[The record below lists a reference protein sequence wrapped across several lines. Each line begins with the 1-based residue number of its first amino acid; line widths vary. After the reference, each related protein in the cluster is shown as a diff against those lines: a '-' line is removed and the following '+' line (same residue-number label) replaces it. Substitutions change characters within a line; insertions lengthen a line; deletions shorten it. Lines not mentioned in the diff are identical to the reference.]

1 LNSRDRVLS
10 AIFLEEPDRVP
21 LLEVGISDA
30 VLKKIFPILTERKK
44 FIALS
49 KLGLDSLVVWPFLN
63 HQKSKQINGNKYVDE
78 FGRLFTRKI
87 SFSTSDFYL
96 GGTLNTPEKYDA
108 FPRPDPHDPWRIEYF
123 KECVEASKGQLFL
136 IPCCGSVFE
145 VAVEAVGFVDFFRY
159 MQSNLSFIKRVIK
172 DYAEYTIACGN
183 ALIDAGAEAILI
195 ADDFAYKTG
204 PFISPKSWMEIIYP
218 ELRRVVNSF
227 HNRGVPVLLHC
238 DGNINL
244 LMNGIIEA
252 GIDAVQPLEPT
263 AGMKLCEV
271 KAKYGE
277 KICLIGNID
286 VAYTLVSGTMNQVIR
301 EVKNAINDAAYS
313 GGYILGSGH
322 TIHDSVSPQ
331 NFIIML
337 KAAKKYGKY
346 PFSSA
351 ETWKSMINLGEI

>member
-1 LNSRDRVLS
+1 MNSRDRVLS

-21 LLEVGISDA
+21 LLEVGISDV
-30 VLKKIFPILTERKK
+30 VLKKIFPGLIDHEK

-49 KLGLDSLVVWPFLN
+49 KLGLDSLVIWPFLN
-63 HQKSKQINGNKYVDE
+63 HQNSKQLNSDRYVDE

-96 GGTLNTPEKYDA
+96 GGTLNTPEKYYA
-108 FPRPDPHDPWRIEYF
+108 FPRPDPHDPWRVEYF
-123 KECVEASKGQLFL
+123 KESVKASEGRLFL
-136 IPCCGSVFE
+136 IPCCGSIFE
-145 VAVEAVGFVDFFRY
+145 VAIEAVGFVDFFRY
-159 MQSNLSFIKRVIK
+159 MQSNLGFVRRVIK
-172 DYAEYTIACGN
+172 DHADYTIACGN
-183 ALIDAGAEAILI
+183 ALIDAGAEALLV

-204 PFISPKSWMEIIYP
+204 PFISPKRWMEIIYP
-218 ELRRVVNSF
+218 ELRRVAENF
-227 HNRGVPVLLHC
+227 HKRGVPVLLHC

-263 AGMKLCEV
+263 AGMKLCDA

-277 KICLIGNID
+277 EICLIGNID
-286 VAYTLVSGTMNQVIR
+286 VAYTLTSGTADQVIR
-301 EVKNAINDAAYS
+301 EVKKAINEAAYG

-337 KAAKKYGKY
+337 KAAKKYGEYPIHGAAEKY
-346 PFSSA
+346 D
-351 ETWKSMINLGEI
+351 